1 MSTNLQRIGEKA
13 RREPKLVFT
22 SLYHHISDADN
33 LRACYDMLPGN
44 RAVGTD
50 GVTKEEYGKNL
61 DENLRDLSGR
71 LRRMGYRPQAKRR
84 AYIPKPGSDKGRPLG
99 ISCFEDKIVE
109 LATKRV
115 LEPIYEPVFEDSS
128 YGYRPQRSQ
137 HDCLDALG
145 ITIQQG
151 KVNFVVEADIASFF
165 DKVNH
170 DWMIKFLQ
178 HRIGDPR
185 VIRLIRRMLKGGI
198 MEDGLTRATDEGTPQ
213 GSILSPLLSNIYLH
227 YVLDLW
233 FRAKVRT
240 QSRGEAYYT
249 RFADDFV
256 ACFQYQDD
264 ARTFLEQLRLR
275 LEAFDLKLAEAKNAM
290 PGVRAL
296 RPTEC
301 AQKGQEARGVHLSG
315 IYALLR

>member
-1 MSTNLQRIGEKA
+1 
-13 RREPKLVFT
+13 
-22 SLYHHISDADN
+22 
-33 LRACYDMLPGN
+33 
-44 RAVGTD
+44 
-50 GVTKEEYGKNL
+50 
-61 DENLRDLSGR
+61 
-71 LRRMGYRPQAKRR
+71 
-84 AYIPKPGSDKGRPLG
+84 
-99 ISCFEDKIVE
+99 
-109 LATKRV
+109 
-115 LEPIYEPVFEDSS
+115 
-128 YGYRPQRSQ
+128 
-137 HDCLDALG
+137 
-145 ITIQQG
+145 
-151 KVNFVVEADIASFF
+151 
-165 DKVNH
+165 
-170 DWMIKFLQ
+170 MIKFLQ